1 MLVDAT
7 VAGGGF
13 VEPPPLPVPPLPVPP
28 VPPPVLVTVTADFP
42 AASHVARPSYW
53 LNDIALTVL
62 PSSDGAPAA
71 TDSTSDTSKPLPTLR
86 SPRGNDHGGVQV
98 PKARGTLAR
107 TPLLTDDQFNAYQL
121 SYSAPPTYVYSA
133 HTASTEASHYVTI
146 VAQPD
151 TFGTLQV
158 ALRTSTDAAHLDRT
172 PWMRPIDVIDADA
185 SNRASLL
192 VELRAQNSRQFAL
205 YRVIAGKADQTYVTG
220 STQ

>member
-1 MLVDAT
+1 MRAIAEFEVRNPG
-7 VAGGGF
+7 VA
-13 VEPPPLPVPPLPVPP
+13 LPANL
-28 VPPPVLVTVTADFP
+28 TA
-42 AASHVARPSYW
+42 
-53 LNDIALTVL
+53 L
-62 PSSDGAPAA
+62 PSSDGTPAA
-71 TDSTSDTSKPLPTLR
+71 TDSTSNTSKPLPALR
-86 SPRGNDHGGVQV
+86 SPRGNGHGGVQV
-98 PKARGTLAR
+98 PKAKGTLAR

-121 SYSAPPTYVYSA
+121 SYSAPPTYVYAA
-133 HTASTEASHYVTI
+133 HTATTEASHYVTI

-205 YRVIAGKADQTYVTG
+205 YRVIAGKTDQTYVTG